1 MRFRKSPHVV
11 LATLSLI
18 LTVSG
23 LAFAKGKSPQFPNV
37 KIKNFG
43 QMDERFY
50 RGARPK
56 DEDYKLPQPQT
67 TKPKAIASNDRAAQI

>member
-1 MRFRKSPHVV
+1 MCFLCLFVAKKYATA
-11 LATLSLI
+11 LASI
-18 LTVSG
+18 ESYRG
-23 LAFAKGKSPQFPNV
+23 APQFPNV

>member
-1 MRFRKSPHVV
+1 MRIR
-11 LATLSLI
+11 LSYP
-18 LTVSG
+18 
-23 LAFAKGKSPQFPNV
+23 FALFAVISFLFALSIKAVAQESHSSSV
-37 KIKNFG
+37 TIKNFG

-67 TKPKAIASNDRAAQI
+67 TKPKAIASNERAAQI